1 VLCGNLDNRAHLA
14 ARADLVRPVVALLAA
29 FLGILARVPRLRYS
43 VRQWVKMPFA
53 LLIVGLLLVV
63 SAVRNTYG
71 QLFQLVSN
79 EFSGPGNFIY
89 WIVAI
94 LIIGAVGYVQKLKPL
109 SDGFLVLVILVLV
122 LKRGNPSG
130 IGGGFFNQFTAALK
144 STNTPA
150 TSTIAGS
157 GGVSVSGGGSGVGIG
172 IGPGGVSVGGAG
184 GSVTIGAPG
193 SSLPGVLF

>member
-1 VLCGNLDNRAHLA
+1 M
-14 ARADLVRPVVALLAA
+14 
-29 FLGILARVPRLRYS
+29 VPHVFRWGEPR
-43 VRQWVKMPFA
+43 REIANCFMPFA
-53 LLIVGLLLVV
+53 LLIIGLLLVI
-63 SAVRNTYG
+63 SALRNTYA
-71 QLFQLVSN
+71 QLFQLLGS

-109 SDGFLVLVILVLV
+109 SDGFLVLILLVLV

-150 TSTIAGS
+150 SSTIAGV
-157 GGVSVSGGGSGVGIG
+157 GGVSVSGGTGGVGVNV
-172 IGPGGVSVGGAG
+172 GPGGASVGGAG
-184 GSVTIGAPG
+184 GSVNVPF
-193 SSLPGVLF
+193 PGVSIGGPSGGPIISN